1 MIKKLTKAL
10 KDANK
15 QLKERKFLVNYQIVI
30 NGDFTG
36 KYNEIRLEY
45 DCHCFPIAYA
55 ETEGEAIAA
64 INAYMSGI
72 SHGREKSYVQLCDK
86 NY

>member
-1 MIKKLTKAL
+1 MNKKLEKVL
-10 KDANK
+10 KDANRE
-15 QLKERKFLVNYQIVI
+15 LKERKFLVNYQIVI
-30 NGDFTG
+30 NGNFTG

-45 DCHCFPIAYA
+45 DCHCFPIANA

-64 INAYMSGI
+64 INAYTRGI
-72 SHGREKSYVQLCDK
+72 SHGRNNSYVQLCDK